1 MEPSLIF
8 LLLFLKDTHSHLYV
22 LLLLSNSK
30 IVIENL
36 LYARHILCTLGKL
49 MNKSKTSALIEFT
62 FYLGKTD
69 NEY

>member
-1 MEPSLIF
+1 MP
-8 LLLFLKDTHSHLYV
+8 DT
-22 LLLLSNSK
+22 
-30 IVIENL
+30 
-36 LYARHILCTLGKL
+36 ILCTLGKL